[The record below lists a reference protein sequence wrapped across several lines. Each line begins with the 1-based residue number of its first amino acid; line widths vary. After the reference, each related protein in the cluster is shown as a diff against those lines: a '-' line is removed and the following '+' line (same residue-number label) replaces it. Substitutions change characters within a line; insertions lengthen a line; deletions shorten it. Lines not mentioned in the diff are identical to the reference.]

1 MDAITSTDAGQSASA
16 CVGLPSEFHTLCGQL
31 TRHYASVE
39 VDVLRAIEWLDP
51 TGKTP
56 PTLSQRVAR
65 LRTLIEN
72 RTDPISKNM
81 GKSLDG
87 LKPHFERRNVLVHG
101 TGTIANRATSWLWPW
116 EIRTG
121 SKAVIERGFWTA
133 QEMRD
138 FQKDLKSKSDRLHS
152 HVNQLAKKPPA

>member
-1 MDAITSTDAGQSASA
+1 MDTKTSNDTGQSVSA
-16 CVGLPSEFHTLCGQL
+16 CTDLPSEFHTLCGQL
-31 TRHYASVE
+31 TRLYARVE
-39 VDVLRAIEWLDP
+39 GDMVHAIEALDP
-51 TGKTP
+51 SGKIP

-152 HVNQLAKKPPA
+152 HVN